1 MPAQPEVLSQVVKS
15 SQLGAIMKT
24 PDTTPYL
31 TDPSG
36 EKHLLEG
43 TSSVI
48 GRAVDCDI
56 VITSKRVSRENT
68 EIRREGRKLVLE
80 DLNSANGTL
89 LNEERILAAA
99 TLRDGDVI
107 SIGGVRFTFHD
118 PDTTI
123 RDDPFP
129 ELEIDEVAAVV
140 RVNRKSV
147 ELSPKEYDLIV
158 YLNKRNGEVCSKDE
172 IGEAIWPEYQ
182 GGVYDYQIENL
193 VRRLRTKL
201 EPDPGAPMLLV
212 TVRGRGYKLVS

>member
-1 MPAQPEVLSQVVKS
+1 MNPTQN
-15 SQLGAIMKT
+15 
-24 PDTTPYL
+24 TPYL

-36 EKHLLEG
+36 EKHWLKGEAS
-43 TSSVI
+43 TI

-56 VITSKRVSRENT
+56 VITSPRVSREHA

-89 LNEERILAAA
+89 LNEARVSEPA

-107 SIGGVRFTFHD
+107 SIGGIRFTFYD
-118 PDTTI
+118 PDTTV
-123 RDDPFP
+123 RDNPFP
-129 ELEIDEVAAVV
+129 ELDIDQAAAVV
-140 RVNRKSV
+140 RVDRKIV
-147 ELSPKEYDLIV
+147 ELSPKEFDLLV
-158 YLNKRNGEVCSKDE
+158 YLHKRKGEVCSKDE

-193 VRRLRTKL
+193 MRRLRTKL
-201 EPDPGAPMLLV
+201 EPDPNIPQMLI